1 MPLRFNKLIK
11 IIFLNFL
18 LIILFALLITDSTYA
33 QNYPNWQINSF
44 SSEIYLNQD
53 GSLDI
58 TEIINV
64 TFNVEKHGIYR
75 FIPIKY
81 KDGWGNNLRLKIDVK
96 SVVNEKNQPYK
107 IDISNEKDNF
117 KIRIG
122 DPYITLTGNH
132 TYKINYLVNK
142 ALVWGKNNQDEIYW
156 NITGNDWE
164 VPINNVK
171 GKIILPQE
179 INSGIETYCWSGQ
192 YGSQEKNCQIKAEKN
207 IINFQ
212 SKDFLTVAVKF
223 PVGFIHPPSWK
234 QEIIWLL
241 EDNWL
246 FFLPIISLILM
257 SLLWYIKGRE
267 PKGRGTIVVEFEPPD
282 DLRPT
287 EVGLLLDNK
296 IQNKE
301 ITATI
306 IDLAVRKY
314 IKIIEKKVS
323 RYELALLKK
332 DFINDPQLKNYEKTI
347 LRKIFPPD
355 KEKIDINDLE
365 DKFYRNL
372 PIIIKEVTQ
381 DLVKNGYYQNN
392 PSTIRKISITFLIV
406 FLIIGILMIGT
417 RGIGGLISFSLS
429 GLIIFIF
436 GLKMINKS
444 QKGIETLEKIE
455 GFKLYIKTAEKYR
468 IKFQENANIFERV
481 LPYAIIFNLA
491 NKWAKVFKDIYKGS
505 PSWYESQGK
514 SFNSINF
521 ISAVDAFNSK
531 LEYNISSRPSSSPS
545 SGSGSGGSSGFSGGG
560 FGGGGGGSW

>member
-1 MPLRFNKLIK
+1 MILKFNKLIK

-18 LIILFALLITDSTYA
+18 LIILFVLLITSSTYA
-33 QNYPNWQINSF
+33 QNYSNWQINSF
-44 SSEIYLNQD
+44 SAEIYLNQD

-75 FIPIKY
+75 LIPIKY
-81 KDGWGNNLRLKIDVK
+81 KDRWGNNLRLKIDLK
-96 SVVNEKNQPYK
+96 SVVNEKNEPYK
-107 IDISNEKDNF
+107 IDISNEKDNL

-142 ALVWGKNNQDEIYW
+142 ALVWGNNNQDEIYW

-212 SKDFLTVAVKF
+212 SKDFLTIAVKF
-223 PVGFIHPPSWK
+223 PAGFIHPPSWGQK
-234 QEIIWLL
+234 IIWSL

-246 FFLPIISLILM
+246 FLLPIISLILM
-257 SLLWYIKGRE
+257 FLLWYVKGRE
-267 PKGRGTIVVEFEPPD
+267 PRGRGTIVVEFEPPD
-282 DLRPT
+282 DLCPT
-287 EVGLLLDNK
+287 EVGLLFDNK

-306 IDLAVRKY
+306 IDLAVKKY

-323 RYELALLKK
+323 RYELVLLKK
-332 DFINDPQLKNYEKTI
+332 DFINDPKLKNYEKTI

-365 DKFYRNL
+365 DKFYQNL
-372 PIIIKEVTQ
+372 PIIKKEVTQ
-381 DLVKNGYYQNN
+381 SLVKNGYYQNN
-392 PSTIRKISITFLIV
+392 PLIIRKICITTLII

-417 RGIGGLISFSLS
+417 RGVGGLISFSLS

-455 GFKLYIKTAEKYR
+455 GFKLYIETAEKYR
-468 IKFQENANIFERV
+468 IKFQENANIFEQV

-491 NKWAKVFKDIYKGS
+491 NKWAKVFEDIYKGS
-505 PSWYESQGK
+505 PSWYESQEK

-521 ISAVDAFNSK
+521 INTVNIFNSK